1 VEAGCRQAEEVTTWD
16 LRIDSD
22 ESAEEVIRDRLI
34 GYNKDHSAI
43 VRERFRPENLP
54 SHPLAVYAYDGDELV
69 GGACGRTVD
78 VWRWLTVDLMWVDDV
93 LRGRGLGRA
102 LLGRLEEEARLRGC
116 DWSKLNTWD
125 FQAPDF
131 YTRCGYVEY
140 GREVDYPPGHT
151 NFLLRKDLR

>member
-1 VEAGCRQAEEVTTWD
+1 VTTWD
-16 LRIDSD
+16 LRKTSD
-22 ESAEEVIRDRLI
+22 ESAEEIIRDRLI
-34 GYNKDHSAI
+34 GYNKDHSEI
-43 VRERFRPENLP
+43 VRDRFRPENLP
-54 SHPLAVYAYDGDELV
+54 SRPLAVYAYDGDELV

-78 VWRWLTVDLMWVDDV
+78 VWRWLTVDLLWVDDD
-93 LRGRGLGRA
+93 LRGHGLGRA
-102 LLGRLEEEARLRGC
+102 LLGRLEDEARLRGC
-116 DWSKLNTWD
+116 HWSKLNTWD

>member
-1 VEAGCRQAEEVTTWD
+1 VTTWD
-16 LRIDSD
+16 LRIASD
-22 ESAEEVIRDRLI
+22 ESAEEVITDRLI
-34 GYNKDHSAI
+34 AYNKDHSAI

-54 SHPLAVYAYDGDELV
+54 SRPLAVYAYAADELV
-69 GGACGRTVD
+69 GGACGHTVD
-78 VWRWLTVDLMWVDDV
+78 VWRWLTVDLMWVDDDV
-93 LRGRGLGRA
+93 RGHGLGRA
-102 LLGRLEEEARLRGC
+102 LLGRLEDEARLRGC

-131 YTRCGYVEY
+131 YRRCGYVEY